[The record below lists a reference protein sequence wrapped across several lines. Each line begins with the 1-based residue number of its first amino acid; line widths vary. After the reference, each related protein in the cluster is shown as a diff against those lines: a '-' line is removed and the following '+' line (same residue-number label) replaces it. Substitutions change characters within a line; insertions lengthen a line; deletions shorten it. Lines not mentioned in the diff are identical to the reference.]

1 MEQSLNQR
9 WRDGDVTLG
18 AWCMM
23 ADALTAEI
31 LAKCGY
37 DWVLIDMQHGCMD
50 YETAVGMI
58 RAVDIAGITPL
69 VRVTSND
76 AGSIGR
82 LLDAGAM
89 GVVVPMIDSVED
101 AKRVVDACLYPP
113 KGRRSL
119 GPIRVGARDG
129 MGYFP
134 TANDRVAVIPM
145 IETADALAAAEDIAN
160 VPGVSALFM
169 GPFDLSLAI
178 GLPPGD
184 NDGEKLFD
192 DAVKKINDAAKR
204 AGIATAVL
212 STAELAPL
220 RAKQGFQMIS
230 VITDSAAM
238 TAAGRAALAQAKQT
252 IEQA

>member
-1 MEQSLNQR
+1 
-9 WRDGDVTLG
+9 
-18 AWCMM
+18 
-23 ADALTAEI
+23 
-31 LAKCGY
+31 
-37 DWVLIDMQHGCMD
+37 
-50 YETAVGMI
+50 
-58 RAVDIAGITPL
+58 
-69 VRVTSND
+69 
-76 AGSIGR
+76 
-82 LLDAGAM
+82 M